1 MWNKFHKNKT
11 HEVWRWWAIVL
22 NKGDVLYA
30 YATSEEHA
38 LERVFGNRDCWAIK
52 HAVHCVTPCRLA
64 VGDDLTVLGKSTV

>member
-11 HEVWRWWAIVL
+11 KEVWRWYGIIL

-38 LERVFGNRDCWAIK
+38 LLRVFGSLDCWAVR
-52 HAVHCVTPCRLA
+52 HSVHTVTPCKLA
-64 VGDDLTVLGKSTV
+64 VGDDLTFLGK